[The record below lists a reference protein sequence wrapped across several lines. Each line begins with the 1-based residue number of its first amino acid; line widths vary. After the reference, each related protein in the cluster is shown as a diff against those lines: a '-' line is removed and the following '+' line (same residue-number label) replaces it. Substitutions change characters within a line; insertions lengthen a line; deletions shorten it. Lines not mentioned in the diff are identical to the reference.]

1 MCWTELVNTRIK
13 ARRQI
18 LFSKE
23 DPLLQPL
30 TQALSRQNRR
40 TVVLW
45 ALEQAESSVA
55 LLVRKYPGE
64 LRPQEAVDAAR
75 AWSAGYIKM
84 PLARQAI
91 LSCHGLAKELDDPA
105 DQALCHAVGQAA
117 SVVHTPGHA
126 MGYPIYALTAL
137 VRREGWP
144 QCASQIQRQA
154 DRYLDRLLYWHQ
166 AEPAHSGPWAS
177 FLHRET
183 VEEAEEI

>member
-1 MCWTELVNTRIK
+1 MFWMELVDARIK

-30 TQALSRQNRR
+30 TQALSCQNRR

-45 ALEQAESSVA
+45 ALEQAEVSVA
-55 LLVRKYPGE
+55 LLARKYPGE

-137 VRREGWP
+137 VRRDGWP
-144 QCASQIQRQA
+144 QCAVQIQQQA
-154 DRYLDRLLYWHQ
+154 DHYLDRLQYWQQTGPEH
-166 AEPAHSGPWAS
+166 PGPWAP
-177 FLHRET
+177 FLRRET
-183 VEEAEEI
+183 VEEA

>member
-45 ALEQAESSVA
+45 ALEQAESSVV
-55 LLVRKYPGE
+55 LLARKYPGE

-91 LSCHGLAKELDDPA
+91 LSCHSLAKELDDRQIKPCA
-105 DQALCHAVGQAA
+105 
-117 SVVHTPGHA
+117 TP
-126 MGYPIYALTAL
+126 
-137 VRREGWP
+137 W
-144 QCASQIQRQA
+144 
-154 DRYLDRLLYWHQ
+154 DRLPVWFTP
-166 AEPAHSGPWAS
+166 PATPWVIPS
-177 FLHRET
+177 MR
-183 VEEAEEI
+183 